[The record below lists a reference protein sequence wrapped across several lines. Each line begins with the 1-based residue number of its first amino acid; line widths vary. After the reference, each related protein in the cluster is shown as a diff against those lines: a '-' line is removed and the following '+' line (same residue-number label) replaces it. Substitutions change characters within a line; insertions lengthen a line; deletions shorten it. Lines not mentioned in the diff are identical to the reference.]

1 MQRETS
7 RPDAPTTSWGGD
19 REQVEDFERQR
30 QGGYDL
36 TRAPRSGESFDGSSE
51 QQGGGMQ
58 GNMQHAME
66 TGKAKAGDMAHNLQ
80 ERTEQGRERAADGL
94 ANAASQL
101 RSNFAGDGEGV
112 KGQVGVKVADSLERT
127 AGYLREH
134 ETDQI
139 WSDVETF
146 VTEHPVQA
154 AAGALVAGFV
164 LGRVL
169 R

>member
-7 RPDAPTTSWGGD
+7 RPDAPSTDWGGD
-19 REQVEDFERQR
+19 RQQVEDFDRQR

-36 TRAPRSGESFDGSSE
+36 NRAPRSGESFDGGNGQSDG
-51 QQGGGMQ
+51 QGGAV
-58 GNMQHAME
+58 QHAME
-66 TGKAKAGDMAHNLQ
+66 TGKAKATDVAHSLQ
-80 ERTEQGRERAADGL
+80 ERTEQGRERAAGGL
-94 ANAASQL
+94 ENAASQL

-112 KGQVGVKVADSLERT
+112 KGQVGVKVADSLEKT
-127 AGYLREH
+127 AVYLRDH

-164 LGRVL
+164 LGRML

>member
-7 RPDAPTTSWGGD
+7 RPDAPSSNWGGD
-19 REQVEDFERQR
+19 RQQVEDFDRQR

-36 TRAPRSGESFDGSSE
+36 NRAPRSGDSYD
-51 QQGGGMQ
+51 GGMDQSDGQ
-58 GNMQHAME
+58 GAVQHAME
-66 TGKAKAGDMAHNLQ
+66 TGKAKASDVAHTLKDS
-80 ERTEQGRERAADGL
+80 TEQGRERAAGGL
-94 ANAASQL
+94 ENAANQL

-112 KGQVGVKVADSLERT
+112 KGQVGVKVADSLEK
-127 AGYLREH
+127 ASGYLRDH
-134 ETDQI
+134 ETEQI

-154 AAGALVAGFV
+154 AAGALVAGFL
-164 LGRVL
+164 LGRIL

>member
-7 RPDAPTTSWGGD
+7 RPDAPSSNWGGD
-19 REQVEDFERQR
+19 RQQAEDFERQR

-36 TRAPRSGESFDGSSE
+36 NRAPRSGDSFDGGSE
-51 QQGGGMQ
+51 QSDGQGTMQ
-58 GNMQHAME
+58 NAME
-66 TGKAKAGDMAHNLQ
+66 TGKAKATDMAHSLQ
-80 ERTEQGRERAADGL
+80 ERTEQGRERAAGGL
-94 ANAASQL
+94 ESAANQL

-112 KGQVGVKVADSLERT
+112 KGQVGVKVADSLER
-127 AGYLREH
+127 ASGYLREH
-134 ETDQI
+134 ETEQI

-164 LGRVL
+164 LGRML